1 MSKKMS
7 KTLVTILCFAM
18 IATMSVTVFAE
29 DGTSFGET
37 GVTINPVTTGKGT
50 ETAQNIGNRVIG
62 VIQVVGILIS
72 VGVLMVLGIK
82 YMMGSAEEKAE
93 YKKTFIPYIIGAI
106 ILFAASAFAQT
117 LFDFAQQIGNEMAE

>member
-7 KTLVTILCFAM
+7 KTLITILCFAM
-18 IATMSVTVFAE
+18 IVSLSASVWATIGGIDVSPDTSGG
-29 DGTSFGET
+29 GTD
-37 GVTINPVTTGKGT
+37 
-50 ETAQNIGNRVIG
+50 TAQDIGKRVLG

-106 ILFAASAFAQT
+106 ILVAGVVFVQVQSSH
-117 LFDFAQQIGNEMAE
+117 NS